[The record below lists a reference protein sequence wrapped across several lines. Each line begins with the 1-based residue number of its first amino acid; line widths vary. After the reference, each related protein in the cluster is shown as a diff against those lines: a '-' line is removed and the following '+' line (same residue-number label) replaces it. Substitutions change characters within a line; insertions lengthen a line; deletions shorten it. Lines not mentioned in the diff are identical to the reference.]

1 LPSHNSRKKIAIIGT
16 GISGL
21 SCAWLLHRQHDV
33 TIYEQNDYVG
43 GHSNTT
49 TADVGGNNIPVD
61 TGFIVY
67 NPVNYPNLVAL
78 FEHLNVPTKASD
90 MSFAASLQDGAFEY
104 AGTDLAGM
112 LAQPSNLLR
121 PRFLRMFRDILRFYK
136 EAPTLVDDRSLKN
149 LPLRDF
155 LDNRNYSDP
164 FIYDHL
170 MPMGAAIWSSS
181 VNQMLDFPTLAFLRF
196 FNNHGLVQ
204 LSDRPQWRTVDGGSR
219 EYVKRLTADFA
230 DRIRTNCPVAQIE
243 RGDGV
248 TVVTATNERHRYDDV
263 VLACHPDQALRML
276 ATPSNDE
283 QATLGTLRYQSNV
296 AVLHTDTALM
306 PSRRRAWASWNYL
319 GMGDNPKDQQLCVTY
334 WMNKLQNL
342 ATETPVLLTLNPCKE
357 IDPHKV
363 IQSFDYEHPCFDANA
378 LNAQPKL
385 WELQG
390 MQNTWFCGAY
400 FGSGFHEDGLQ
411 AGLAVAEKLGGL
423 QRPWVVA
430 EPSTRI
436 GLCAQG
442 NPLDDLKMPG
452 GATA

>member
-1 LPSHNSRKKIAIIGT
+1 LPSPKDRKKIAVIGT

-21 SCAWLLHRQHDV
+21 ACAWLLHRQHDV
-33 TIYEQNDYVG
+33 TVYEQNDYIG
-43 GHSNTT
+43 GHSNTI
-49 TADVGGNNIPVD
+49 TADIGGNNIPVD

-90 MSFAASLQDGAFEY
+90 MSFAASLQNGAFEY

-155 LDNRNYSDP
+155 LDNRSYSDP

-204 LSDRPQWRTVDGGSR
+204 LRERPQWRTVDGGSR

-243 RGDGV
+243 RDEGV
-248 TVVTATNERHRYDDV
+248 TVVTETNERHRYDDV
-263 VLACHPDQALRML
+263 VLACHSDQALRML
-276 ATPSNDE
+276 ATPSNE
-283 QATLGTLRYQSNV
+283 EEATLDKLCYQSNV
-296 AVLHTDTALM
+296 AILHTDTALM
-306 PSRRRAWASWNYL
+306 PSRERAWASWNYL

-357 IDPHKV
+357 IDPRK
-363 IQSFDYEHPCFDANA
+363 IMQSFAYEHPCFDANA

-430 EPSTRI
+430 EPSARV
-436 GLCAQG
+436 GLCAKG
-442 NPLDDLKMPG
+442 NLLDDLKMPG
-452 GATA
+452 SATA